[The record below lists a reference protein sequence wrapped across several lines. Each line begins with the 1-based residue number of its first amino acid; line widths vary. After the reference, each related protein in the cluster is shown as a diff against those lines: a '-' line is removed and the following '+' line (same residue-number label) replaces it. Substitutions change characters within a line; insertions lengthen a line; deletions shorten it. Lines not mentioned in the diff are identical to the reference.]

1 MEFSESLL
9 TDAMFRGKGLL
20 RGCCFWLMSGSI
32 GLNRESV
39 DFFIFDCRLEKSKE
53 GGEVNDVDEV
63 GTDFMSWSR
72 MWGGICITGWWGRIM
87 SGLLG
92 LDTIELEAAEC
103 GTGDI
108 GGEEGSSEASS
119 CKT

>member
-1 MEFSESLL
+1 M
-9 TDAMFRGKGLL
+9 
-20 RGCCFWLMSGSI
+20 

-39 DFFIFDCRLEKSKE
+39 DFLIFDCKFEKSRE
-53 GGEVNDVDEV
+53 GGDVTDVDEV

-72 MWGGICITGWWGRIM
+72 MWGGIGITGWWGRIK

-92 LDTIELEAAEC
+92 LDITELDAAEC

-108 GGEEGSSEASS
+108 GGDDGSSEASFGE
-119 CKT
+119 